1 MKYDILEAF
10 QKYLKENLSPNTAK
24 TYYAAVVKL
33 FRYVQFISLEDINK
47 GWITENISERFTT
60 RAEFS
65 AVKNGLKWLKKFDN
79 RLNILTEAEFRAIS
93 CKKRNFSKKPKKV
106 IYLNPTKRK
115 INQIANERLRLAF
128 RLAEASGLRVSE
140 LADLEAKD
148 IRLEGEKIFV
158 DVRNGKGGH
167 GGRIECRTDLYLTE
181 RLPNFLQKYPEG
193 KIFYSRDYM
202 IECAGNLGIECHDL
216 RRIFAIQSREELKKE
231 MPVEQANEIVQQ
243 RLRHTRFSVTKRYL
257 FNRKLKFEYEK
268 EKREPEEAAE
278 KEGEPGHEQS
288 GKKL

>member
-93 CKKRNFSKKPKKV
+93 CKKRNFSKKD
-106 IYLNPTKRK
+106 RK
-115 INQIANERLRLAF
+115 
-128 RLAEASGLRVSE
+128 
-140 LADLEAKD
+140 
-148 IRLEGEKIFV
+148 
-158 DVRNGKGGH
+158 
-167 GGRIECRTDLYLTE
+167 
-181 RLPNFLQKYPEG
+181 
-193 KIFYSRDYM
+193 
-202 IECAGNLGIECHDL
+202 
-216 RRIFAIQSREELKKE
+216 
-231 MPVEQANEIVQQ
+231 
-243 RLRHTRFSVTKRYL
+243 SVV
-257 FNRKLKFEYEK
+257 
-268 EKREPEEAAE
+268 
-278 KEGEPGHEQS
+278 
-288 GKKL
+288 